1 MNGRDAAGLSPF
13 EAFATLRHLRVTMKH
28 WRLLHP
34 FVIASA
40 EARSSP

>member
-13 EAFATLRHLRVTMKH
+13 EAFATLRHLRVTMKQL
-28 WRLLHP
+28 RLLLG

-40 EARSSP
+40 KARSSP